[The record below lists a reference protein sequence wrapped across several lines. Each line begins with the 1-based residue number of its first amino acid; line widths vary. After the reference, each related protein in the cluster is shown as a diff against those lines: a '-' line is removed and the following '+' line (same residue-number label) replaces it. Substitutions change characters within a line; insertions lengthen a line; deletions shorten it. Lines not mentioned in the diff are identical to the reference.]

1 MENIR
6 NLSDT
11 DKFEC
16 EIEDTD
22 LQNFNNS
29 DNYLVDQFVS
39 NISITNLQTDEINSS
54 IQFET

>member
-29 DNYLVDQFVS
+29 DNYLVD
-39 NISITNLQTDEINSS
+39 
-54 IQFET
+54 